1 MNDSSEGKPTCVAIG
16 ILACFLA
23 GSLAVRLDA
32 AEAGARSVSLAAEQR
47 WDIRRPLNER
57 YWWLDEIRTAAQA
70 LATARNGRTAQ
81 WPDMIVAAGT
91 GTMPAP
97 KVTTAIRTDGR
108 LDEAAWRS
116 ATSFPVGPI
125 FADWRHGPFMLQ
137 VSACCDETG
146 LY

>member
-1 MNDSSEGKPTCVAIG
+1 MRDSSEGKATFKAVE
-16 ILACFLA
+16 ILVCFLA
-23 GSLAVRLDA
+23 GSMAVQLAA
-32 AEAGARSVSLAAEQR
+32 AEARSVPSDVRQHG
-47 WDIRRPLNER
+47 DIRSSLHER

-70 LATARNGRTAQ
+70 LARARDGRAAQ

-91 GTMPAP
+91 GTLPAP
-97 KVTTAIRTDGR
+97 QVTTAIRTDGR